1 MIARKLQWLVLRKA
15 ICEVVPTLSKLT
27 PFFFKVKRVKECF
40 FSFRG
45 DRKRKKRVSVLK
57 IEEKVEAR
65 FLDRLN

>member
-40 FSFRG
+40 FFLFEVIA
-45 DRKRKKRVSVLK
+45 KEKSV
-57 IEEKVEAR
+57 
-65 FLDRLN
+65 